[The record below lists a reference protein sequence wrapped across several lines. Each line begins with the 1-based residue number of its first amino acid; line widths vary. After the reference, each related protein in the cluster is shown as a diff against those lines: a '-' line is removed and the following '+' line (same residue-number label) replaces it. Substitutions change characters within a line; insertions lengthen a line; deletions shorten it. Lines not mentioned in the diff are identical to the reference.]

1 MQETVVK
8 IEAFGLIG
16 PDILGMFYPI
26 RRLKNGSSTRTSRS
40 LPIQVQRTA

>member
-16 PDILGMFYPI
+16 PDIVGMFYPI
-26 RRLKNGSSTRTSRS
+26 RRLKNGSTRTSRS